1 MKHNLLGGFADFA
14 LGALAALFTMCS
26 VLLYLILYGGPDKPT
41 RPKPKKEHEDSQ
53 Q

>member
-14 LGALAALFTMCS
+14 LGALAALLAICS

-41 RPKPKKEHEDSQ
+41 RAKPKKGHEDSRQ
-53 Q
+53 